1 MSKYVIPISL
11 ILLNPSCMPLL
22 SRVFIIILDYCN
34 RKNKPAKTSEKESR
48 SPYFIILKKISLT
61 H

>member
-48 SPYFIILKKISLT
+48 SPYFIILKKN
-61 H
+61 